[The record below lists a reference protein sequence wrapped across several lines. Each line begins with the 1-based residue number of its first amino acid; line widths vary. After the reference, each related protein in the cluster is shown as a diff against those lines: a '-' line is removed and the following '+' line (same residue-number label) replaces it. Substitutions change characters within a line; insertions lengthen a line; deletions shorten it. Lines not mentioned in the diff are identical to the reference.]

1 MINPGPLFQKLTI
14 FIFYNKT
21 KIEKGEGGFRG
32 EKGIDGLQGQSGN
45 PGQKGNNVWQLIK

>member
-45 PGQKGNNVWQLIK
+45 PGQKGNNV